1 MISSRNNHLVV
12 GKRAILVRDVVDQV
26 CARQT
31 MEFLSKRFPIDTFE
45 VWECID
51 TIADIDTIGRGT
63 HLKVINNSTDRQ
75 DIKLETVQISD
86 ILFIKVI
93 QFGKIFLPESNDFN
107 KLFDKGFVKLA
118 VEVYGDLTNG
128 VTTFEESDIHV
139 IVYKAIDEA
148 IGYTLTNEALFKML
162 SEEDERDRS

>member
-1 MISSRNNHLVV
+1 M
-12 GKRAILVRDVVDQV
+12 
-26 CARQT
+26 
-31 MEFLSKRFPIDTFE
+31 
-45 VWECID
+45 
-51 TIADIDTIGRGT
+51 
-63 HLKVINNSTDRQ
+63 
-75 DIKLETVQISD
+75 QISD

-139 IVYKAIDEA
+139 IVYKAIDGA
-148 IGYTLTNEALFKML
+148 IGDTLTNEALFKLL
-162 SEEDERDRS
+162 SEEDERERS